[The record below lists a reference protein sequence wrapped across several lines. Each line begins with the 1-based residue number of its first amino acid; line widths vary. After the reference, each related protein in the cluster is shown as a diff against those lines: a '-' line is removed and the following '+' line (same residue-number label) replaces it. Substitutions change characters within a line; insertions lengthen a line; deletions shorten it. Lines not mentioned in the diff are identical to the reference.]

1 MQLVLMAEK
10 TRRKKINREIDV
22 FQSDN
27 PVLGALG
34 FVNSSA
40 FFASMLLFIFAVPF
54 FVPGAQLVT
63 GTIVNAT
70 LVVGAVLLK
79 GEKPYY
85 LVFLPAVA
93 QIASGLLFGP
103 FSIFLAYLLPFIW
116 LGNAVI
122 VYAFKEY
129 HAGRKIN
136 FFAVLA
142 GSAAL
147 KAALIF
153 GFAMLLS
160 NFGLVPQAILS
171 AMGALQLA
179 TAVAGGV
186 LAYFALAFMKKIY
199 GI

>member
-1 MQLVLMAEK
+1 MDGKA
-10 TRRKKINREIDV
+10 RRKKTNREIGV
-22 FQSDN
+22 FQSYN
-27 PVLGALG
+27 PLAASAG
-34 FVNSSA
+34 FINSSA
-40 FFASMLLFIFAVPF
+40 FLASMLLFIFAVPF

-70 LVVGAVLLK
+70 LIVGAVLLK

-103 FSIFLAYLLPFIW
+103 FSIFLVYLLPFIW
-116 LGNAVI
+116 LGNAVL

-129 HAGRKIN
+129 HAERKIN

-147 KAALIF
+147 KAVLIF

-171 AMGALQLA
+171 AMGALQLV

-186 LAYFALAFMKKIY
+186 LAYFALLSLKRIY